1 MNSDRITIGVLA
13 FVFVGLVSAGFAA
26 DSVAQKSALHVH
38 VLPDCLVLGLAE
50 SDSAISSLT
59 LHLPGPLQTPS

>member
-26 DSVAQKSALHVH
+26 EPKWVVYDGFDGPGKGKEIVIAGNFSRNAQRNSCSN
-38 VLPDCLVLGLAE
+38 PT
-50 SDSAISSLT
+50 SS
-59 LHLPGPLQTPS
+59 